1 MSLFDELA
9 ADLEESGPGFFEAE
23 NEVNKTEDADDGDM
37 DIDFDEAEDDDSVFN
52 VAKLNKTQ
60 HFVNVMEGIKKY
72 ENQNDIKIGVAD
84 SDPQYKL
91 IVDAN
96 NLAMEV
102 DNEIVIIHKYCKDK
116 YKKRFPEL
124 EDLVVF
130 PMSYIR
136 IIKEIQ
142 NNLDDIQKY
151 NDALSEVI
159 SGSEVMVVTMAASST
174 RGKPLTDDELKLVME
189 ACQLAEELVES
200 KMTILTYVE
209 SKMEV
214 IAPNISAI
222 IGASIAARILG
233 TAGGLKSLVR
243 MPACN
248 ILVLGSHKKTL
259 SGFSSANIENHT
271 GFIYHS
277 DLVLQNLPVDLRR
290 KGARLVAN
298 KITLAA
304 RIDSA
309 LTRHD
314 SSRGEAFREE
324 ILKKFDKWQ
333 EPPPVKQLKAL
344 PAPKEVARKKRGG
357 RRYRNMKERL
367 GMTEMHKQANRMT
380 FGEIEQD
387 AYQDDIG
394 FSVGQL
400 GKKGS
405 GRIRQA
411 QVDGKTKVR
420 ISKSMQQKLNK
431 ANNRVPGGMS
441 TISSRYGG
449 KSTVRNGGKSTI
461 RDAKSGMAS
470 TVAFTPLKGIEIVTP
485 DASQVKAMED
495 GTTTYFSKNSSF
507 VGLMK

>member
-1 MSLFDELA
+1 MSLADELV
-9 ADLEESGPGFFEAE
+9 ADLEDGGLEGINQIETNGVA
-23 NEVNKTEDADDGDM
+23 VDGIDDHDDDDM
-37 DIDFDEAEDDDSVFN
+37 DIDFDKQGETDSKGIQS
-52 VAKLNKTQ
+52 VARLVCSS
-60 HFVNVMEGIKKY
+60 HFQYVMNGIDKY
-72 ENQNDIKIGVAD
+72 QSDNNISVGVSDA
-84 SDPQYKL
+84 DPQYKL

-96 NLAMEV
+96 NLAMEI

-142 NNLDDIQKY
+142 NNLDDISKY

-174 RGKPLTDDELKLVME
+174 RGKLLTDDELSMLME

-200 KMTILTYVE
+200 KLTILTYVE
-209 SKMEV
+209 SKMEI

-222 IGASIAARILG
+222 VGASIAARILG

-243 MPACN
+243 MPSCN
-248 ILVLGSHKKTL
+248 ILVLGAQKKTL

-271 GFIYHS
+271 GFVYHS
-277 DLVLQNLPVDLRR
+277 DLVQQNLTVDLKR
-290 KGARLVAN
+290 KGATLVAN

-309 LTRHD
+309 LTSH
-314 SSRGEAFREE
+314 SSAKGEAFREE

-333 EPPPVKQLKAL
+333 EPAPVKQLKAL

-394 FSVGQL
+394 LSVGQL

-411 QVDGKTKVR
+411 QVDSKTEVR

-431 ANNRVPGGMS
+431 ANNRVL
-441 TISSRYGG
+441 
-449 KSTVRNGGKSTI
+449 V
-461 RDAKSGMAS
+461 
-470 TVAFTPLKGIEIVTP
+470 
-485 DASQVKAMED
+485 
-495 GTTTYFSKNSSF
+495 
-507 VGLMK
+507 